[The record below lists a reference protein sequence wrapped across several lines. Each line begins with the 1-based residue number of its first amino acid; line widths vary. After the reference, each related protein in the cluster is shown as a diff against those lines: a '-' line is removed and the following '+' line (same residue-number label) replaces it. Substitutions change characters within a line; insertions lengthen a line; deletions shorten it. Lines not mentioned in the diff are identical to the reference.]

1 MAVELPPPQTPQ
13 QIAVEQVKELNPA
26 TAIVVQF
33 QDYTLNVIGN
43 KSKVGKAE
51 LQEAVSI
58 ADSLSN
64 AVRLINSAYY
74 AAGYPGTKLSY
85 ALSGQQLYILVD
97 LGNVTAVTAP
107 PELLPYF
114 EGFTGPLTGE
124 NLEPR
129 RALATLHADRA
140 DITAEM
146 RLQDNE
152 GSDTDTLVIKK
163 HRKVKPDTTGVKIEA
178 SNAGNRFV
186 GRHFIDIDLK
196 GGIPSGDEFRA
207 FWRHGVTGINDED
220 AARNA
225 EDYNEQILGWNR
237 VTPWGVF
244 GLGGRYAY
252 YDQLLGNT
260 TPVEGIIMSGEAY
273 YINVLKA
280 DFDSR
285 LTVQAKLDRTSKET
299 STRPVTAPAPTC
311 PVPQNTQTECQR
323 ELYTS
328 AELGG
333 TYSQVS
339 RAEGWRADWEGSLA
353 LRKGLT
359 SDVGNF
365 FGSPVRQDYTLLRP
379 TFRLT
384 LTPTDSDLPYGLG
397 EWKYGLD
404 FTGQYSA
411 SAVPEQQQFVLGGIG
426 NLQGFLPGAAVG
438 DTGALVRLRA
448 EWQGIDFYDIYVTP
462 RVFLE
467 YGFARYEEPAPAAP
481 QSTQSLSD
489 VTGEV
494 SLKIAKWFEVT
505 GSASLP
511 LYDSGQPDAA
521 IEDAEANYFLRL
533 TATF

>member
-13 QIAVEQVKELNPA
+13 QIAVEQVKELNPS

-114 EGFTGPLTGE
+114 EGFSGPLTGE
-124 NLEPR
+124 DLEPR

-140 DITAEM
+140 DITADM

-152 GSDTDTLVIKK
+152 GTDTDTLVIKK
-163 HRKVKPDTTGVKIEA
+163 RRKVKPDTTGVKVEF

-186 GRHFIDIDLK
+186 GRHFVDIDLK
-196 GGIPSGDEFRA
+196 GGIPSGDEFRV

-220 AARNA
+220 SSKNS
-225 EDYNEQILGWNR
+225 EDYNEQIIGWNR
-237 VTPWGVF
+237 VTPWGIF

-252 YDQLLGNT
+252 YNQLLGGT
-260 TPVEGIIMSGEAY
+260 TPVQGIISAGELY

-285 LTVQAKLDRTSKET
+285 LTVQAKLDRTNKET
-299 STRPVTAPAPTC
+299 STLPVGTTTPTC
-311 PVPQNTQTECQR
+311 PAPQNTRTECQR
-323 ELYTS
+323 DLYTS
-328 AELGG
+328 AEIGG
-333 TYSQVS
+333 TYAQVS
-339 RAEGWRADWEGSLA
+339 RAEGWRADWEGGLA

-359 SDVGNF
+359 SDNGNF
-365 FGSPVRQDYTLLRP
+365 FGSPVKQDYTLLRP

-384 LTPTDSDLPYGLG
+384 LTPTDSDLPFGLG
-397 EWKYGLD
+397 EWKYGVD

-426 NLQGFLPGAAVG
+426 SLQGFLPGAAVG

-448 EWQGIDFYDIYVTP
+448 EWQGLDFYEIYVTP

-511 LYDSGQPDAA
+511 LYDSGQPDAV